1 MNAGMTVKRKSLIL
15 ADSALPTPCD
25 ARWLQPQWW
34 LAQDAVRAELGGR
47 GAALELATPVGPAV
61 LRRYQRGGW
70 IAPLLHDRYLRRSAE
85 RSRGI
90 REFRLLCRL
99 RELNL
104 PVPYPL
110 AASFEPAGAFYRAGL
125 LTRLIPHTRP
135 LAAVADALT
144 PADWQRLAEVLKR
157 FFRAGLVHPDLN
169 AHNLL
174 LDLSGQWHLLDF
186 DRARLASRPAAAGPM
201 IDRLERSLRK
211 HADAAAW
218 QSGFHSQL
226 RALD

>member
-1 MNAGMTVKRKSLIL
+1 MNEGMSVGGKPLIL
-15 ADSALPTPCD
+15 ADSTLPTRPD

-34 LAQDAVRAELGGR
+34 MAEGAVRAELGGR
-47 GAALELATPVGPAV
+47 GVALKLSTPVGLAV

-70 IAPLLHDRYLRRSAE
+70 MSPLLHDRYVRLSAD
-85 RSRGI
+85 RSRGF

-104 PVPYPL
+104 PVPQAL

-125 LTRLIPHTRP
+125 LTAFIPDTRP
-135 LAAVADALT
+135 LAAVADALSR
-144 PADWQRLAEVLKR
+144 ADWQRLAGMLKR

-174 LDLSGQWHLLDF
+174 LDRSGQWHMLDF
-186 DRARLASRPAAAGPM
+186 DRARLASRPAAARPM

-211 HADAAAW
+211 HADEAW
-218 QSGFHSQL
+218 QAGFYSQL
-226 RALD
+226 RVLD